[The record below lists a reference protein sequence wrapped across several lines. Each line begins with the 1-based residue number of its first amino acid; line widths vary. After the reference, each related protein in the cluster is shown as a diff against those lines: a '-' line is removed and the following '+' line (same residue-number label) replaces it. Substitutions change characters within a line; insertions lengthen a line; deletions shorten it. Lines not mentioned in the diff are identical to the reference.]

1 VAQSKLAILLGSLRR
16 QPRYLMMRGLARF
29 SFVRGMVPLC
39 YGVWQRRRLNAL
51 LDQLVD
57 EKDQSIFKDID
68 GDRLV
73 ADLSRDGVAFGLRL
87 PDDVVSRLRQF
98 ADQADCYA
106 DRDATK
112 GFPLRKRAAAEKA
125 LGKPVLVAQYL
136 NTLAACPDIGKLA
149 SDPVLKKIACLYLK
163 GIPRFVGVNMWWTFP
178 VDASRE
184 ERDRHAH
191 FFHRDVDDFRF
202 FKFFFYLTDVVDG
215 DGAHVCVLKS
225 QGKPPVR
232 SFLDRWNLR
241 RYTDQEVAATY
252 PGEQIKVIQGEA
264 GTGFVEDTW
273 CLHKGSTPTSTPRLL
288 LQLQFALNDYGVM
301 HDVRDAA
308 RLKNIA

>member
-1 VAQSKLAILLGSLRR
+1 
-16 QPRYLMMRGLARF
+16 MRGLARF
-29 SFVRGMVPLC
+29 SFVRKMVPLC
-39 YGVWQRRRLNAL
+39 YCLWQRRRLSAL
-51 LDQLVD
+51 FDQLAD
-57 EKDQSIFKDID
+57 EEEQSIFKDID
-68 GDRLV
+68 CDKLV
-73 ADLSRDGVAFGLRL
+73 AELSRDGVAFGLRL
-87 PDDVVSRLRQF
+87 PDDVVLRLRQF

-112 GFPLRKRAAAEKA
+112 GFSLQQRNAAEKV

-136 NTLAACPDIGKLA
+136 NTLNACPDISMLVN
-149 SDPVLKKIACLYLK
+149 DPVLKKIACLYLK
-163 GIPRFVGVNMWWTFP
+163 GVPKFVGVNMWWTFP

-184 ERDRHAH
+184 EKDRHAH

-225 QGKPPVR
+225 QGRPPVR

-241 RYTDQEVAATY
+241 RYTDKEVAAAY
-252 PGEQIKVIQGEA
+252 ADEQIQVIQGKA
-264 GTGFVEDTW
+264 GIGFVEDTW

-301 HDVRDAA
+301 HDVRDATQ
-308 RLKNIA
+308 LKNIA